1 MTGSFRK
8 ICRAFPDWRHGR
20 GFGVH
25 SPWAFRVIDEVL
37 HEKSAYYNYPRVDA
51 LAGAGRERAARA
63 VFRLLIHFRPSSV
76 TVFGGDEWH
85 GINTL
90 AGAADANGQRLAIV
104 DNLNTAP
111 EDVLEAVGEHGAIIV
126 LRDRA
131 NASETFLSALRT
143 VLPQDH
149 GMTVD
154 SIRTL
159 AVINLRA
166 DLPYQLIRA
175 RF

>member
-1 MTGSFRK
+1 MTGPLRRILDAFRN
-8 ICRAFPDWRHGR
+8 WRHGR

-25 SPWAFRVIDEVL
+25 SPWAFNIIDTVL
-37 HEKSAYYNYPRVDA
+37 HEKSAYYNYPRINA
-51 LAGAGRERAARA
+51 LAGAGRKRAARA

-85 GINTL
+85 GINAL
-90 AGAADANGQRLAIV
+90 AGASDAKGQRLAIV
-104 DNLNTAP
+104 DNPDTAP
-111 EDVLEAVGEHGAIIV
+111 EDVLEAVGEHGAII
-126 LRDRA
+126 LLHDRT
-131 NASETFLSALRT
+131 NASEAFLDALRA

-149 GMTVD
+149 GMIVD

-166 DLPYQLIRA
+166 DLPHQLIRA